1 MEAKLWQ
8 NTLLESSYTRL
19 LFYTYTRTCTMLLID
34 MLNSALPILPLQCTA
49 DASLSCSLCALQFP
63 IFPPLTADLPP
74 CSAFH
79 KTSLYLTLAALA
91 ARLLPC
97 SAFLIKAEL
106 CFLFLLYSA
115 VIVPAHNIAPVCFK
129 ILSLYYTLGSVLASQ
144 VHF

>member
-34 MLNSALPILPLQCTA
+34 MLCCASPILRLQRTA

-79 KTSLYLTLAALA
+79 KTSLYLTPTALA

-106 CFLFLLYSA
+106 CFLFLYSTL
-115 VIVPAHNIAPVCFK
+115 PAHNFAPVCFK

>member
-34 MLNSALPILPLQCTA
+34 MLCSASLILPLQRTA
-49 DASLSCSLCALQFP
+49 YAPWSCSLCALQFP
-63 IFPPLTADLPP
+63 IFPPLTADLHFIKPP
-74 CSAFH
+74 SI
-79 KTSLYLTLAALA
+79 SPP
-91 ARLLPC
+91 LL
-97 SAFLIKAEL
+97 LL
-106 CFLFLLYSA
+106 LGCFLALHFSSRQSSASFFSSTLLFN
-115 VIVPAHNIAPVCFK
+115 IVPAHNFAPVCFK

>member
-19 LFYTYTRTCTMLLID
+19 LSYTYTRTCTMLLID
-34 MLNSALPILPLQCTA
+34 MLNSALPILPLY
-49 DASLSCSLCALQFP
+49 SALQMPPCPALYVLCNSHSF
-63 IFPPLTADLPP
+63 PLTADLPP

-79 KTSLYLTLAALA
+79 KTSLYLTLTALA

-97 SAFLIKAEL
+97 SAILIKAEL

-115 VIVPAHNIAPVCFK
+115 VVVPAHNIAPVCFK